1 MNKNLEKIIDK
12 YQQRNKKRLDR
23 LRTEKNNIVMNLFVE
38 TDEFLKDLKSLL

>member
-38 TDEFLKDLKSLL
+38 TDEFLKDLKRLL